1 MELTVPRLVR
11 QAFSQLNKNYHSNLS
26 KAPVGLLEPHS
37 RANSLHLPPELA
49 WSAATE
55 ALPASH
61 RSQLPAPTGWA
72 LWLENLPGTG
82 WPIHALGGIS
92 LCLADQTQVVERTS
106 LRAGL
111 QPEALGAG
119 QIPLIPGQGGL
130 FIDLTSLPIGWDW
143 FSQLFGGLG

>member
-1 MELTVPRLVR
+1 MARLKP
-11 QAFSQLNKNYHSNLS
+11 AALGKM
-26 KAPVGLLEPHS
+26 AGL
-37 RANSLHLPPELA
+37 RGLA
-49 WSAATE
+49 KIYSGMQ
-55 ALPASH
+55 PMIK
-61 RSQLPAPTGWA
+61 TGNGQTMVSGQKLA
-72 LWLENLPGTG
+72 DQGGMVPGTRLG
-82 WPIHALGGIS
+82 PGVCGCSEEGTGLGGIS

-130 FIDLTSLPIGWDW
+130 FIGLTSLPIGWGW